1 MALTSFGEPKRAGL
15 IKRKP
20 LISLLKKKKSDTKKR
35 SFGFVSILTH
45 RML

>member
-20 LISLLKKKKSDTKKR
+20 LISLLKKKNLIQKNEALVLFR
-35 SFGFVSILTH
+35 F
-45 RML
+45 

>member
-20 LISLLKKKKSDTKKR
+20 LISLLKKKSDTKKR
-35 SFGFVSILTH
+35 SFDFVSILTH